1 MYSTCLFCNRDLGS
15 NEVLE
20 EFPVGRRIAFD
31 AGKGRLWVLCRGCE
45 RWNLSPLEER
55 WEAIETAERLFRDSR
70 LRVSTENIGLARLRE
85 GLELVRVGRPQRPE
99 MAAWRYGDRF
109 GRRRRRAIT
118 TATLGLGA
126 FGAVIA
132 GGTAVGLSIGGF
144 AGFSGMLMD
153 RIIHGSPD
161 RVVTHVKGPDGK
173 STVVRRQDVAKMRML
188 SGERPGSWGLRLK
201 MKKRT
206 IEVWDQDA
214 LRAAAGVLPPLNRF
228 AGAPKHVR
236 SAVDFLEDAGGPDA
250 TFLAAARIARESDR
264 TVDRLPYEVRLAME
278 MAAHEEA
285 ERRALEGELA
295 ELEQAW
301 REAEE
306 IAAISDRLLIP
317 ESVEAWIRRIR
328 RGDGAEAGSGD
339 PV

>member
-1 MYSTCLFCNRDLGS
+1 MYSTCLFCNRNLGS

-31 AGKGRLWVLCRGCE
+31 AEKGRLWVLCRGCE

-55 WEAIETAERLFRDSR
+55 WEAIESAERLFRDSR

-109 GRRRRRAIT
+109 GRRRRRAIA

-144 AGFSGMLMD
+144 AGFSGMILD

-161 RVVTHVKGPDGK
+161 RVVTHLEGTDGE
-173 STVVRRQDVAKMRML
+173 SIAVRRQDIAKMRML
-188 SGERPGSWGLRLK
+188 SGTKPGSWGLRLK
-201 MKKRT
+201 VEKRE

-250 TFLAAARIARESDR
+250 TFLAAARVARESKR
-264 TVDRLPYEVRLAME
+264 TVDRLAYEVRLAME

-301 REAEE
+301 RQAEE
-306 IAAISDRLLIP
+306 IASISDRLLIP
-317 ESVEAWIRRIR
+317 ESVEEWIRRFR
-328 RGDGAEAGSGD
+328 RGDAPQKHEPDAL
-339 PV
+339 